1 MSIRDIRQNELAQLY
16 LNSNRHNIIHA
27 CPRFGKIRLSWIILK
42 TLNSDRVLICYPDNK
57 IEASWKA
64 DFEEL
69 EYNDEKVC
77 YTTYLSLWKHV
88 EEKYDIII
96 FDECHLFS
104 DAQFKAARDLI
115 ANNPLS
121 AILGLSGTIS
131 KETEKTLLNELN
143 LPILA
148 NYSIEQA
155 IEEGVIVD
163 YEISVIKV
171 PLDNKLRVYKGKTE
185 KQKFDGYTHVIN
197 KMQDEGK
204 DTFFLRLSRMRLIQN
219 SIAKK
224 NKTIELLNKH
234 SNERVLTFVGTTK
247 IADSLGIPSF
257 HSKTKDKEIFSKFA
271 SGEGNQLAVCK
282 IGNTG
287 TTYLPLNCVIISYA
301 DSNPENLCQKILR
314 SMNFEYSNPKKIAKI
329 LLISSTE
336 PTELKWISKA
346 LTMFN
351 KEKITYYEN

>member
-1 MSIRDIRQNELAQLY
+1 MSSNQIEEAKKLFK
-16 LNSNRHNIIHA
+16 LN
-27 CPRFGKIRLSWIILK
+27 
-42 TLNSDRVLICYPDNK
+42 
-57 IEASWKA
+57 
-64 DFEEL
+64 
-69 EYNDEKVC
+69 KVC
-77 YTTYLSLWKHV
+77 
-88 EEKYDIII
+88 
-96 FDECHLFS
+96 
-104 DAQFKAARDLI
+104 
-115 ANNPLS
+115 
-121 AILGLSGTIS
+121 LGLSGTIS

-143 LPILA
+143 LSILA

-171 PLDNKLRVYKGKTE
+171 PLDNKLRIYKGKTE

-197 KMQDEGK
+197 KMEDLGK

-219 SIAKK
+219 SVAKK

-234 SNERVLTFVGTTK
+234 SDERVLVFCGTTK
-247 IADSLGIPSF
+247 IADSLGISSF
-257 HSKTKDKEIFSKFA
+257 HSKSKDKELFTKFA
-271 SGEGNQLAVCK
+271 SGEGNQMAVVK

-287 TTYLPLNCVIISYA
+287 TTYMPLNYVIINYA

-314 SMNFEYSNPKKIAKI
+314 SMNFEYDNLEKSAHIFI
-329 LLISSTE
+329 ISSTE
-336 PTELKWISKA
+336 LVELKWISKA

>member
-1 MSIRDIRQNELAQLY
+1 MGISIRDLRQQGFANMY
-16 LNSNRHNIIHA
+16 LNSNRFNILHLA
-27 CPRFGKIRLSWIILK
+27 PRFGKIRTSWYVLK
-42 TLNSDRVLICYPDNK
+42 ELNPDRVLICYPDNK

-69 EYNDEKVC
+69 EYNDSKVC

-96 FDECHLFS
+96 CDEIHTMSENQTNSL
-104 DAQFKAARDLI
+104 KELI
-115 ANNPLS
+115 NNGNQT
-121 AILGLSGTIS
+121 ILGLSGTIS

-171 PLDNKLRVYKGKTE
+171 PLDNKLRIYKGKTE

-197 KMQDEGK
+197 KMEDAGK

-234 SNERVLTFVGTTK
+234 SNERVLVFCGITK
-247 IADSLGIPSF
+247 IADSLNIPSY
-257 HSKTKDKEIFSKFA
+257 HSKSTEKKVFEDFINENI
-271 SGEGNQLAVCK
+271 NHLAVVR
-282 IGNTG
+282 IGNSG
-287 TTYLPLNCVIISYA
+287 VTYPNLNRVVINYF
-301 DSNPENLCQKILR
+301 DSNGQNLAQKINR
-314 SMNFEYSNPKKIAKI
+314 CMGMEYNNPDKKAHIYI
-329 LLISSTE
+329 ISSTE
-336 PTELKWISKA
+336 EVEQKWLKHA
-346 LTMFN
+346 LEFFD
-351 KEKITYYEN
+351 KEKIKYL